1 MSSKEVI
8 FLDDY
13 LVHYGVL
20 GMKWGVRK
28 DRVKKSLQKKRATR
42 KQIKAIKKSRKQA
55 MKNRY
60 LLSDSDLNRRINR
73 LERETRLR
81 QLTEADYS
89 SGRKYAKK
97 TLNKVGDKTTD
108 TLIKVGTGA
117 VSYTVNSSLGIPTGN
132 DKKKKKS

>member
-1 MSSKEVI
+1 M
-8 FLDDY
+8 DDY

-42 KQIKAIKKSRKQA
+42 KQIKSIKKSRKQA
-55 MKNRY
+55 MKNRF
-60 LLSDSDLNRRINR
+60 LLSESDLNRRINR
-73 LERETRLR
+73 LERESRLK

-97 TLNKVGDKTTD
+97 TLEKVGNKTTD
-108 TLIKVGTGA
+108 ALIKVGTDA
-117 VSYTVNSSLGIPTGN
+117 VTYTAKSSLGIPTGG
-132 DKKKKKS
+132 KKKKKS